1 MTGALAVVDA
11 SFDIDLHVPRGV
23 GAFLPGTILAA
34 LAAVLLAV
42 GSVLQHDAAAAV
54 ADGGRLQF
62 RDLLRRPI
70 WLVGQAGTLAGTALQ
85 VAALA
90 LAPVAIVQ
98 PLLAGGLVVA
108 LALRA
113 WRTRCWPTRSEV
125 FGAVLTAVGLAV
137 FLVAARPA
145 ANAPHHQPPLLAVI
159 GAVVLGL
166 AVVAVAMRVRRPPYG
181 ALACGIAA
189 GLTTGLAAVLISS
202 TLEKLTQHG
211 LLAAL
216 EGPEL
221 WGAVVTAIAAQF
233 AAQQAFSRGALN
245 WSLPALTVL
254 DPLAAVPAARYLL
267 GERLEP
273 GHAAVWLPAGL
284 IAAVGVVLLARSD
297 DTCRRPI
304 GGRRRQARAS
314 ADESDPSGVG
324 A

>member
-1 MTGALAVVDA
+1 MQAALAALSA

-23 GAFLPGTILAA
+23 GAFLPGTVLAL
-34 LAAVLLAV
+34 LAAVLFAV
-42 GSVLQHDAAAAV
+42 GSVLQHDAATAAS
-54 ADGGRLQF
+54 DGGALNVRA
-62 RDLLRRPI
+62 LLRRPL
-70 WLVGQAGTLAGTALQ
+70 WLVGQGGTLAGTGLQ

-113 WRTRCWPTRSEV
+113 WRTRCWPTRAEL
-125 FGAVLTAVGLAV
+125 FGAALTAGGLAV

-145 ANAPHHQPPLLAVI
+145 ANAPHHQPPLFAVI
-159 GAVVLGL
+159 GAVLFGL
-166 AVVAVAMRVRRPPYG
+166 AVVAAAVPVRRPPWG

-202 TLEKLTQHG
+202 ALTKLTRHG
-211 LLAAL
+211 LVAAL
-216 EGPEL
+216 TGPEL
-221 WGAVVTAIAAQF
+221 WGAVVTAIAAQV
-233 AAQQAFSRGALN
+233 AAQQAFARGALN

-254 DPLAAVPAARYLL
+254 DPLAAVPIARFLL

-284 IAAVGVVLLARSD
+284 IAALGVVLLARSD
-297 DTCRRPI
+297 EACRRPF
-304 GGRRRQARAS
+304 GR
-314 ADESDPSGVG
+314 SDVALLERDKEAHAPQRD
-324 A
+324 

>member
-1 MTGALAVVDA
+1 MLPA

-23 GAFLPGTILAA
+23 GAFLPGTVLAA

-42 GSVLQHDAAAAV
+42 GSVLQHDAAEAA
-54 ADGGRLQF
+54 AGGGRLQF
-62 RDLLRRPI
+62 RDLLRRPM
-70 WLVGQAGTLAGTALQ
+70 WLVGQGGTLLGTGLQ

-145 ANAPHHQPPLLAVI
+145 ANASHHQPPLFAVV
-159 GAVVLGL
+159 GAVLLGL
-166 AVVAVAMRVRRPPYG
+166 AVVAVAVRVRRPPFG

-202 TLEKLTQHG
+202 ALETLTHRG

-216 EGPEL
+216 SRPDL
-221 WGAVVTAIAAQF
+221 WGAVVTAVAAQF
-233 AAQQAFSRGALN
+233 AAQQAFARGALN

-254 DPLAAVPAARYLL
+254 DPLAAVPAARFLL

-284 IAAVGVVLLARSD
+284 VAAVGVVFLARSE
-297 DTCRRPI
+297 DTCRHPV
-304 GGRRRQARAS
+304 GSRRRQGRAGV
-314 ADESDPSGVG
+314 DEPFSGSRSG
-324 A
+324 HSC